1 MASYPPA
8 IPADEQRRVLG
19 RAARLLAGAADFDE
33 TLRQAIAACLP
44 ALADFGCFDTV
55 IGDDDVRRTCAAHED
70 PGLQALLAT
79 TRWVR
84 RVHPEFNLCA
94 LSTGEPALHPD
105 TDDRWYRR
113 AAASD
118 QHLQLLRRLAFRS
131 MLTVPVRWRGELMGA
146 LTLFMGRS
154 GRRHTGEHLAFA
166 AELAELAA
174 PLVANARLLERQ
186 RRVEVALRHSE
197 ERLRMAV
204 EAGEV
209 GIWDWDIVSDRVN
222 WSERVYQMH
231 QMPAGSDIG
240 GVDGFRS
247 HVLPDDLPRVEAA
260 IGEAL
265 AGGAPYAIEF
275 RTPLPD
281 GRVRWIATQS
291 QLVRDGSGRPL
302 RMVGAS
308 TDVTQR
314 VELLA
319 AERRARSEA
328 EAARRRM
335 ELLAA
340 AGERLARS
348 LDPQAT
354 LEAVARTLVPDIA
367 DWCRIDLLDEHGVLQ
382 RKLAWHSDP
391 QRSQQALELA
401 GRLRARP
408 DAVGSMAWV
417 VRTGRPHHGDLD
429 AAQRDPAMAEFT
441 RAFGMHSHFILPLVA
456 HGRTIGAMG
465 VLQAESGRKLDEDD
479 RALVLDLGRRAALA
493 LDNARLFAEGEAARK
508 QAEAANGAKD
518 EFLAMLGHELRN
530 PLAPIST
537 ALQLMARR
545 EPDAAVQERRV
556 IGRQV
561 DHLSRLID
569 DLLDISRITRGK
581 VQLRRERV
589 DLRAVVAHALELTRP
604 VYAVRPQP
612 VQVQLPQGP
621 ALVDGDFVRLSQVLC
636 NLLVNAAKFTPPAG
650 VVALRLRQRGNWE
663 IEVSDTG
670 CGIAPE
676 LLARVFDQFVQGPQP
691 VDRRAGGLGLGLA
704 IVRSMVERHGGT
716 ARAHSEGEG
725 HGAAFTVTLPP
736 SGSAPLP
743 APTPAPAPAP
753 VGEHRGSG
761 RILVVDDNADA
772 AQTLAEL
779 LEVIG
784 YEARTAGEANAALQV
799 LKEFRPQ
806 LALLDIGL
814 PQVDGYELAGLIR
827 QQPEGR
833 DVRLVALTGYG
844 QESDRARALAS
855 HFDEHLV
862 KPVSLDLLTEVLQ
875 RLLG

>member
-1 MASYPPA
+1 MPPA
-8 IPADEQRRVLG
+8 IAADEQRHVLG
-19 RAARLLAGAADFDE
+19 RVARLLAGAADFDE

-44 ALADFGCFDTV
+44 LLADFGFFDVV
-55 IGDDDVRRTCAAHED
+55 IEGEDVRRTSAAHEAPD
-70 PGLQALLAT
+70 LQALLSPS
-79 TRWVR
+79 RWVR
-84 RVHPEFNLCA
+84 RIHPELNLCA
-94 LSTGEPALHPD
+94 LSTGEPALHAD
-105 TDDRWYRR
+105 TGEAWYRR
-113 AAASD
+113 AAACED
-118 QHLQLLRRLAFRS
+118 ELRLMRQLAFAS
-131 MLTVPVRWRGELMGA
+131 MLTVPMRWRGELLGA

-154 GRRHTGEHLAFA
+154 GRRHDETHLAFA
-166 AELAELAA
+166 TEFAAVAA
-174 PLVANARLLERQ
+174 PLVANARLLEQ
-186 RRVEVALRHSE
+186 HRRVEAALRRSE
-197 ERLRMAV
+197 EVLRMAV
-204 EAGEV
+204 EAGRV
-209 GIWDWDIVSDRVN
+209 GIWDWDIVADRVS
-222 WSERVYQMH
+222 WSDGVYELHEMQ
-231 QMPAGSDIG
+231 PGSEIG
-240 GVDGFRS
+240 GLAEFRS
-247 HVLPDDLPRVEAA
+247 RVLPEDLPRVEAA
-260 IGEAL
+260 MGEAL
-265 AGGAPYAIEF
+265 AGRAPYAVEF
-275 RTPLPD
+275 RTLLPD
-281 GRVRWIATQS
+281 GRVRWIATRS

-335 ELLAA
+335 EVLAA

-367 DWCRIDLLDEHGVLQ
+367 DWCRIDLLDENGVLQ

-391 QRSQQALELA
+391 ARSEQAMA
-401 GRLRARP
+401 MARRLRAPP

-417 VRTGRPHHGDLD
+417 VRTGNAHHGDFHE
-429 AAQRDPAMAEFT
+429 AQVDPATAEFT

-456 HGRTIGAMG
+456 RGRTIGAMG

-493 LDNARLFAEGEAARK
+493 LDNARLFAEAEAARK
-508 QAEAANGAKD
+508 QAESANLAKD

-545 EPDAAVQERRV
+545 EPDAAVQERRM

-569 DLLDISRITRGK
+569 DLLDISRITSGK
-581 VQLRRERV
+581 VQLHWQRI
-589 DLRAVVAHALELTRP
+589 DLRAVVANALELTRP
-604 VYAVRPQP
+604 VFAARPQP
-612 VQVQLPQGP
+612 VQVQLPAGP
-621 ALVDGDFVRLSQVLC
+621 AMVDGDFVRLSQVLC

-650 VVALRLRQRGNWE
+650 TVSLRLRERGGWE

-676 LLARVFDQFVQGPQP
+676 LLARVFDLFVQGRQSM
-691 VDRRAGGLGLGLA
+691 DRRAGGLGLGLA
-704 IVRSMVERHGGT
+704 IVRSMVERHGGSV
-716 ARAHSEGEG
+716 RAHSAGEG
-725 HGAAFTVTLPP
+725 QGATFTVSLPP
-736 SGSAPLP
+736 SGSAPAP
-743 APTPAPAPAP
+743 APEPAPAPT
-753 VGEHRGSG
+753 GEHGGGG

-779 LEVIG
+779 LQVIG
-784 YEARTAGEANAALQV
+784 YEARTAGDADSALQV

-814 PQVDGYELAGLIR
+814 PQVDGYQLAGLIR
-827 QQPEGR
+827 EQPEGQG
-833 DVRLVALTGYG
+833 VRLVALTGYG
-844 QESDRARALAS
+844 QESDRARALAAQ
-855 HFDEHLV
+855 FDEHLV
-862 KPVSLDLLTEVLQ
+862 KPVGIDRLTEVLQ
-875 RLLG
+875 RFL